1 MNVFLTKQERIKY
14 IGFDDRIA
22 ALVGIPLVSFM
33 AFLLFSNGKG
43 DVTIRHTI
51 FCLLLGTVY
60 TVVYW
65 SINRFWVIRMRH
77 WLPGDEHTLKRI
89 LLIVAFALLSIT
101 AVEYVS
107 TYYIV
112 DRSALMQEIGW
123 SKDSFLFKIS
133 TTFTLCLMVLAM
145 YESAWFFTKFRRSQL
160 AQEQLA
166 KENMQTQL
174 AVLKQ
179 QMNPHFLFNSL
190 NTLVNI
196 IPEDSKKATLFT
208 QRLAAVYRRILEYRH
223 KEMIPLV
230 EELTALQDYIFL
242 LQTRFEDKLIV
253 KWHLSEETMKQVART
268 PVQCEEEESRD
279 FPVIPPHLRH
289 HLIVPLSVQ
298 LLVENA
304 VKHNIISNEHPLQI
318 DITLGEDRV
327 TVSNKLH
334 LRNRKMSSTG
344 WGHDNLKSRYSAISS
359 RPIVIRKTNDAY
371 HASLPILPPTEV
383 RELAEERRTG

>member
-1 MNVFLTKQERIKY
+1 MNLFLTKAERIKY
-14 IGFDDRIA
+14 IGFDDRSA
-22 ALVGIPLVSFM
+22 ALIGIPLVSFM
-33 AFLLFSNGKG
+33 AFLLFSSGKT
-43 DVTIRHTI
+43 DIPTYLSFVC
-51 FCLLLGTVY
+51 FLVGTGY
-60 TVVYW
+60 TVFYW
-65 SINRFWVIRMRH
+65 LINRFWVIRLRY
-77 WLPGDEHTLKRI
+77 WLPGEKDTKKRI
-89 LLIVAFALLSIT
+89 LLIAGFAFLSIVLLELGT
-101 AVEYVS
+101 SELILH
-107 TYYIV
+107 YIPMLAEV
-112 DRSALMQEIGW
+112 GWGEQEFI
-123 SKDSFLFKIS
+123 FKIS
-133 TTFTLCLMVLAM
+133 TTYTLCLMVLAM

-160 AQEQLA
+160 EQEQLA

-190 NTLVNI
+190 NTLVNV

-242 LQTRFEDKLIV
+242 MQTRFEDKLIV
-253 KWHLSEETMKQVART
+253 KWHLSEETMKEAALTQ
-268 PVQCEEEESRD
+268 VQCEGEESRD
-279 FPVIPPHLRH
+279 WPIIPPHLRH

-304 VKHNIISNEHPLQI
+304 VKHNIISQEHPLQI

-344 WGHDNLKSRYSAISS
+344 WGHDNLKSRYSAISF
-359 RPIVIRKTNDAY
+359 RPVIIRKTNDEY
-371 HASLPILPPTEV
+371 RVSLPILPPTEA
-383 RELAEERRTG
+383 RALAEEGLTG